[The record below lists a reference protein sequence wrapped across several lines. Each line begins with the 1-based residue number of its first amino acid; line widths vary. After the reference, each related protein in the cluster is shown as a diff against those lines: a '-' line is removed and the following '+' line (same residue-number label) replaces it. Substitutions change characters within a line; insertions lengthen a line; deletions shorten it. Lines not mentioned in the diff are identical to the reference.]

1 MAYTTLE
8 DFFGDI
14 IGKARRGQGISET
27 GLAGS
32 VGLNA
37 SEIAQIEAY
46 ELTPDDAG
54 IRRLAAAL
62 SLDAEKLI
70 AVARGWIPAQANAC
84 LTTAEFAIERL
95 ILDMGGMKVNCYL
108 LVCKGTGE
116 AAVVDPGTEGRHILD
131 AIGRLDLKVTHILVT
146 HAHGDHVG
154 ALREVSEATGADVC
168 CGRGDMPLLKGHG
181 SAGAQPV
188 EDGWATTVGRL
199 KVRALALP
207 GHTPGGTAYATD
219 QAVFSGD
226 ALFAGSLGGAAGE
239 GYLTQIQA
247 VRTKVLSLGGDVRI
261 FPGHGPITTV
271 GEEQSHN
278 PFIV

>member
-1 MAYTTLE
+1 MPAKPPVTDHCSRGHSGSPRSKECLRHRPQPATLTQVQL
-8 DFFGDI
+8 GD
-14 IGKARRGQGISET
+14 APSV
-27 GLAGS
+27 LAGS
-32 VGLNA
+32 LFAEVVRADFQRNPAAFTFTKHTPTNLKGA
-37 SEIAQIEAY
+37 S
-46 ELTPDDAG
+46 
-54 IRRLAAAL
+54 
-62 SLDAEKLI
+62 
-70 AVARGWIPAQANAC
+70 RGW
-84 LTTAEFAIERL
+84 R
-95 ILDMGGMKVNCYL
+95 
-108 LVCKGTGE
+108 VCSRCVIDRCEHGR
-116 AAVVDPGTEGRHILD
+116 RHILD